1 MSDVHIK
8 TCIDTKFVIFLCF
21 GGIKTSFSRKNMNFF
36 PNLTI
41 NFNVGDGLDLDEDNL
56 SPERQYTQERQ
67 PRTQDNEAQSRSSSS
82 QTQPQNTS
90 LTNVMNRVL
99 RQSIGQFLEDGDM
112 HLFFNIENTTPTPTP
127 TPTQRGMTVEQI
139 YNATVLEICPETHSS
154 QVCSVCQQ
162 HLEPSHVIQSIST
175 CHHSFHPVCIG
186 RWLMNNNSCPV
197 CRVQL

>member
-1 MSDVHIK
+1 
-8 TCIDTKFVIFLCF
+8 
-21 GGIKTSFSRKNMNFF
+21 MNFF

-41 NFNVGDGLDLDEDNL
+41 NFNVSEGLDLDEDNL
-56 SPERQYTQERQ
+56 LPERQYTQER
-67 PRTQDNEAQSRSSSS
+67 PARTQDNEAQSRNSSS
-82 QTQPQNTS
+82 QTQTPPQNTS

-112 HLFFNIENTTPTPTP
+112 HLFFNIENTTPTQTQ
-127 TPTQRGMTVEQI
+127 TQTQRGMTVEQI
-139 YNATVLEICPETHSS
+139 YNATVLEICPETQSLHD
-154 QVCSVCQQ
+154 CSICQQ

-197 CRVQL
+197 CRVQLEDVSRS